1 MKRFCEQYINKIVA
15 NYCKDNLFFRT
26 NENSTMAIGELL
38 RARGIITEEQLQTVL
53 RQQKIAGGRLGDNLV
68 SLGYISRA
76 SLDGILYEPPLIP
89 KTSDQTGLEGNFLLN
104 SLLRTMYVSALQTI
118 PELSDQT
125 KLTRGVVEELLT
137 VAKKEAFV
145 EIRGPSEK
153 NYNIMRYALTNAGK
167 ERASEALRLCEYIG
181 PVPVP
186 LQAYQL
192 QVQKQTIT
200 NEIVSIEKLKRSMSH
215 LVLSEEIVRR
225 LGPASNSGRAILI
238 YGAAGNG
245 KTAMAEALIS
255 AFEQPVYIPYCIEA
269 DGQIIKIF
277 DPSVHI
283 PFGTDP
289 REVSGDSHPM
299 FLPHLP
305 YDPRWVRCRRPY
317 IISGGELTLA
327 MLDLDF
333 DPHSKYYEAPLQ
345 MKAIGGI
352 FVIDDFGRQRVRPH
366 ELLNRWIFPLE
377 RKLDYLTLHTGKK
390 FAVLFDQ
397 LVIFATNFPPEELM
411 DAAQL
416 RRVHYKIKISPPT
429 ADEYKEIFQRVCES
443 YGLEFSEEII
453 AYLLNS
459 FYIKHKVPFA
469 GFHPKFIAEHIIA
482 ACNYMG
488 TQPRITRQLLADS
501 IENMVVLPNPSSS
514 QE

>member
-1 MKRFCEQYINKIVA
+1 
-15 NYCKDNLFFRT
+15 
-26 NENSTMAIGELL
+26 MAIGELL
-38 RARGIITEEQLQTVL
+38 KAKGIINEEQLANVL
-53 RQQKIAGGRLGDNLV
+53 RQQKIAGGRLGDNLIT
-68 SLGYISRA
+68 LGYISRED
-76 SLDGILYEPPLIP
+76 LDSILHEPPPIP
-89 KTSDQTGLEGNFLLN
+89 KTAEQTGLENNFLIN
-104 SLLRTMYVSALQTI
+104 CLLRPMYVSALQTI
-118 PELSDQT
+118 PELSEQT

-137 VAKKEAFV
+137 IAKQDALV
-145 EIRGPSEK
+145 EIRGPSTK

-181 PVPVP
+181 PIPVP
-186 LQAYQL
+186 LEVYQL

-200 NEIVSIEKLKRSMSH
+200 NEIVSIEKLKKSLSH

-225 LGPASNSGRAILI
+225 LGPAANSGRAILI

-245 KTAMAEALIS
+245 KTAMAEALIN
-255 AFEQPVYIPYCIEA
+255 AFEQPVYIPYSIEA

-283 PFGTDP
+283 PFAAELQRANG
-289 REVSGDSHPM
+289 GDHPM

-333 DPHSKYYEAPLQ
+333 DAHSKYYEAPLQ

-377 RKLDYLTLHTGKK
+377 RKVDYLTLHTGKK

-416 RRVHYKIKISPPT
+416 RRVHYKIKINPPT
-429 ADEYKEIFQRVCES
+429 ADEFKEIFQRICDS
-443 YGLEFSEEII
+443 YGLDFSEDII
-453 AYLLNS
+453 AYLLNT
-459 FYIKHKVPFA
+459 FYVKHKVPFA
-469 GFHPKFIAEHIIA
+469 GFHPKFIAEHIVA
-482 ACNYMG
+482 ACNYLG
-488 TQPRITRQLLADS
+488 TQPRVTRQLLTDS
-501 IENMVVLPNPSSS
+501 IENMVVLPNSPSS
-514 QE
+514 